1 MEEESPLLV
10 TPAEAQVLV
19 ALSSTLCA
27 DPTHHPVLFC
37 QQAESATDS
46 LPPRIKSR
54 LAQFAQHGSAT
65 GYLLLRSVP
74 INTEVDTPPDN
85 KHHVGETTGLARIQA
100 LLVSAISHMVSYEA
114 EGEGRLFQ
122 DIVPTRSMAT
132 HQTSTSSGVELEIHT
147 EQAFSTI
154 RPDILS
160 LACVRGDPE
169 ALTYVLPVQT
179 LRNHLTEDEQG
190 LMRTPLWMTGVDMS
204 FQMNDQACERGPMSI
219 LVGPNLVFDQDLMKG
234 VTEDAEKMIEKVVA
248 IYYRHRLSHC
258 LVPGDILLLDN
269 RRAVHGRS
277 QFHPVYNGRDRFLI
291 RCFGMY
297 DLARADHALRG
308 RMMDARFS

>member
-1 MEEESPLLV
+1 
-10 TPAEAQVLV
+10 
-19 ALSSTLCA
+19 
-27 DPTHHPVLFC
+27 
-37 QQAESATDS
+37 
-46 LPPRIKSR
+46 
-54 LAQFAQHGSAT
+54 
-65 GYLLLRSVP
+65 
-74 INTEVDTPPDN
+74 
-85 KHHVGETTGLARIQA
+85 
-100 LLVSAISHMVSYEA
+100 
-114 EGEGRLFQ
+114 
-122 DIVPTRSMAT
+122 MAT

-179 LRNHLTEDEQG
+179 LRHHLTEDEQG
-190 LMRTPLWMTGVDMS
+190 LMRTPLWMTGIDLS
-204 FQMNDQACERGPMSI
+204 FQMNGQASERGPMPI
-219 LVGPNLVFDQDLMKG
+219 LTGPNLVFDQDLMKG

-277 QFHPVYNGRDRFLI
+277 QFHPAYNGRDRFLI

-297 DLARADHALRG
+297 DWVRG
-308 RMMDARFS
+308 RHGIVHPPPLIGDGMRHLCRVVSARMRTVVVYHCATLVGPVLAGMV